1 MSKKKKNS
9 QPVQE
14 SDSGKGLKRKV
25 VTAIRWAAWIL
36 VLCLLLTQ
44 LTGNA
49 PGDLATLGQFVI
61 AGLLYAISVVLE
73 QKYKRKRTLRSRKKR
88 VLRCIF
94 AGSVVG

>member
-1 MSKKKKNS
+1 MSKKKKKT
-9 QPVQE
+9 QPVPE
-14 SDSGKGLKRKV
+14 SDSGRGLKRKA

-61 AGLLYAISVVLE
+61 AGLFYAISVVLE
-73 QKYKRKRTLRSRKKR
+73 RKYRW
-88 VLRCIF
+88 
-94 AGSVVG
+94 

>member
-1 MSKKKKNS
+1 MSKKKKKT
-9 QPVQE
+9 QPVPE

-73 QKYKRKRTLRSRKKR
+73 RKYKW
-88 VLRCIF
+88 
-94 AGSVVG
+94 

>member
-1 MSKKKKNS
+1 MSKNAKKKA

-14 SDSGKGLKRKV
+14 SDSGKVRKRKA

-44 LTGNA
+44 LTGNT

-73 QKYKRKRTLRSRKKR
+73 RKYKW
-88 VLRCIF
+88 
-94 AGSVVG
+94 

>member
-1 MSKKKKNS
+1 MSKKKKKT

-14 SDSGKGLKRKV
+14 SDSGKGLKRKA

-44 LTGNA
+44 IAGNA
-49 PGDLATLGQFVI
+49 PDDLTTLGQFVI

-73 QKYKRKRTLRSRKKR
+73 RKYKW
-88 VLRCIF
+88 
-94 AGSVVG
+94 

>member
-1 MSKKKKNS
+1 MSKKKKKT
-9 QPVQE
+9 QPVPK
-14 SDSGKGLKRKV
+14 SDSGRGLKRKA

-44 LTGNA
+44 LTGNT

-73 QKYKRKRTLRSRKKR
+73 QKYKW
-88 VLRCIF
+88 
-94 AGSVVG
+94 